1 MKDIYTQF
9 NEVLAEVDA
18 AGKRKQFDERA
29 TSLTSVEAKINCAKF
44 VLGVKAVK
52 ESTARP
58 YVPKKNGSTELITES
73 AEQLTETAVVTKK
86 EALIAG
92 LVAKQNMTLNESR
105 NFLNLK
111 PVVPSGLTKFQ
122 ECEYRSYRKSGLSE
136 KDALIAAKRPLRVAR

>member
-52 ESTARP
+52 ESTVRAH
-58 YVPKKNGSTELITES
+58 VPKKNGSGEVFTES
-73 AEQLTETAVVTKK
+73 AGQITEIDSRK
-86 EALIAG
+86 EILVSG
-92 LVAKQNMTLNESR
+92 LVKSQGMAESEAR
-105 NFLNLK
+105 SFLNLAPK
-111 PVVPSGLTKFQ
+111 SQPGLTRLQ
-122 ECEYRSYRKSGLSE
+122 EIEFRSYRKSGLSE
-136 KDALIAAKRPLRVAR
+136 SDALIACKVPLRVAR